1 MKSILF
7 FVFFIKTVV
16 SSEISSEYIGDCS
29 LKSSFNADRNDTL
42 TFICVKSFRST
53 DLFSESL
60 TSSCSDYTLSPSSV
74 EFYKDEIV
82 QINFEDCS
90 MSNLG
95 YRIFEVY
102 KNVTVLNANH
112 LGLESLQRLLFRE
125 AKNLL
130 KLDVSHNNIVELRS
144 LLFVNV
150 GHLKTADFSFNRI
163 NYIESLAIA
172 ASPAPNLE
180 ELNFAH
186 NNITTLDKQLF
197 NYLQNLR
204 HLNLSHNSI
213 NNLEEHTFVNLTN
226 LNVLDVSFNP
236 LKQLSIKT
244 FTSLIK
250 LQYLNLSHTQLSEIK
265 AKTLCRLEE
274 LQTLDLSHNNLI
286 VLDVRAFDGGIF
298 LPKFDYLKKLFIG
311 SNQMNEL
318 NGFTSERF
326 PVMKIVGIPE
336 NKFDCCYLI
345 KLFRSI
351 GWKQL
356 ELPFDDDNSNHPNVT
371 DSTGAKCNFGGEFLY
386 ETENPHYYTWAEIL
400 TVICILLLALLFVM
414 VGAIMKTTRNFRPPR
429 TTENMSV
436 PCDSISNFDNSNMYE
451 VPKY

>member
-1 MKSILF
+1 MRSILF
-7 FVFFIKTVV
+7 LVSFIISVV
-16 SSEISSEYIGDCS
+16 SSEISSGYIGDCS
-29 LKSSFNADRNDTL
+29 LTGSFNAIQNDTL

-53 DLFSESL
+53 DLFSESS
-60 TSSCSDYTLSPSSV
+60 TSSCSDYTLSPSNV
-74 EFYKDEIV
+74 EFYKDQIV

-102 KNVTVLNANH
+102 KNVTVLNASH
-112 LGLESLQRLLFRE
+112 LGLESLQRLLFQE

-144 LLFVNV
+144 LTFVDI
-150 GHLKTADFSFNRI
+150 GHLKAADFSFNRI
-163 NYIESLAIA
+163 NHIESLAFA
-172 ASPAPNLE
+172 ASPVSNLE
-180 ELNFAH
+180 ELNFSH
-186 NNITTLDKQLF
+186 NNITTLDKQLID
-197 NYLQNLR
+197 YLQNLR

-213 NNLEEHTFVNLTN
+213 NNLQEHTFVNLTN
-226 LNVLDVSFNP
+226 LNVLDVSVNP
-236 LKQLSIKT
+236 LKQLSVKT
-244 FTSLIK
+244 FASLLK
-250 LQYLNLSHTQLSEIK
+250 LQHLNLSHTQLSEIK

-274 LQTLDLSHNNLI
+274 LRTLDLSHNNLI

-336 NKFDCCYLI
+336 NKFDCCYLM

-356 ELPFDDDNSNHPNVT
+356 ELPFDNDNSNHPNVT
-371 DSTGAKCNFGGEFLY
+371 DSTGAKCNFDGEFLN
-386 ETENPHYYTWAEIL
+386 ETDNPHYTWAEIL
-400 TVICILLLALLFVM
+400 TVVCILLLALLFVM

-429 TTENMSV
+429 TTENMNV
-436 PCDSISNFDNSNMYE
+436 PCDSISNFDNSNMYD